1 MNLSFLRSPGKI
13 SKETLA
19 KIIFI
24 SVALIVIG
32 VFFSSE
38 NSYRGTTLGLNS
50 DTVSVRSAPSFSYP
64 APILS
69 NRIVSQTSAGVAYD
83 ESVDMYQPTPP
94 IYGDVAGSPDFPA
107 ERKII
112 RTGSLSLVVEDVG
125 KSAKDIADIAKNLD
139 GWVENQNV
147 YEYMAGAL
155 EGTLTVRVPE
165 AKFSEALMQ
174 MKLLALRVQNE
185 QISSNDVSAQVV
197 DLESRLK
204 NERAK
209 EAQYLVILKS
219 AVKIS
224 DILEVTNMLSNV
236 RGTIEQIQ
244 GQINY
249 LGRQT
254 SMSTI
259 SVTLTPVANA
269 KEVTNEWKPM
279 LVVRESF
286 KNLLV
291 SLTGL
296 ASGIIVFF
304 IQVLPVLILQLAF
317 LGLILGL
324 VWKLGKK
331 LFSRLP
337 GTPPPPKV

>member
-1 MNLSFLRSPGKI
+1 MDLSFLHAPGKTP
-13 SKETLA
+13 KGTFA

-24 SVALIVIG
+24 TVGIIIIWFIWLLVTSFTSQTFGLSNNSVV
-32 VFFSSE
+32 V
-38 NSYRGTTLGLNS
+38 
-50 DTVSVRSAPSFSYP
+50 SAPSMGYP
-64 APILS
+64 SPMVPSRVIA
-69 NRIVSQTSAGVAYD
+69 QKGGGVAYG
-83 ESVDMYQPTPP
+83 ESADMYQPVQP
-94 IYGDVAGSPDFPA
+94 IPGDIAGSPNFPA
-107 ERKII
+107 QRSII
-112 RTGSLSLVVEDVG
+112 RTASLSLVVEDVS
-125 KSAKDIADIAKNLD
+125 KSAKDIADLSGRLG

-147 YEYMAGAL
+147 YEYTTGSL
-155 EGTLTVRVPE
+155 QGSLTVRVLEP
-165 AKFSEALMQ
+165 KFSEALAQ
-174 MKLLALRVQNE
+174 IKLLAVRVQNE

-224 DILEVTNMLSNV
+224 DILEVTNMLSSV

-259 SVTLTPVANA
+259 SVSLTPVANA

-279 LVVRESF
+279 LIVKESF
-286 KNLLV
+286 KNLLM

-296 ASGIIVFF
+296 ASGLIVFV
-304 IQVLPVLILQLAF
+304 IQVLPMLILQLAF
-317 LGLILGL
+317 FALFIIV
-324 VWKLGKK
+324 VWKLAKK
-331 LFSRLP
+331 LFAKLS
-337 GTPPPPKV
+337 GTPLTPKV

>member
-1 MNLSFLRSPGKI
+1 MDLSFLRSPGKI
-13 SKETLA
+13 PKETLA

-24 SVALIVIG
+24 SVAVIIIAG
-32 VFFSSE
+32 LFSTGSA
-38 NSYRGTTLGLNS
+38 YRGNSLGIS
-50 DTVSVRSAPSFSYP
+50 ADSVSVGSAPSFGYP
-64 APILS
+64 APTVA
-69 NRIVSQTSAGVAYD
+69 NRAVSQKGGGVSYEESA
-83 ESVDMYQPTPP
+83 DMYLPTPP
-94 IYGDVAGSPDFPA
+94 IYGDVAGSADFPQ
-107 ERKII
+107 ERKVI
-112 RTGSLSLVVEDVG
+112 RSGSLSLIVDDVS
-125 KSAKDIADIAKNLD
+125 KSAKEISDLSGRLG

-147 YEYMAGAL
+147 YEYMAGSL
-155 EGTLTVRVPE
+155 QGSLTVRVPE
-165 AKFSEALMQ
+165 AKFTEALAQ
-174 MKLLALRVQNE
+174 VKLLAVRVRNE
-185 QISSNDVSAQVV
+185 QISSSDVSAQVV
-197 DLESRLK
+197 DLQSRLK

-209 EAQYLVILKS
+209 EAQYLVILKN

-236 RGTIEQIQ
+236 RGTIEQIE

-259 SVTLTPVANA
+259 TVSLTPVANA

-279 LVVRESF
+279 LVAKESF
-286 KNLLV
+286 RNLLA

-296 ASGIIVFF
+296 ASGIIIFV

-324 VWKLGKK
+324 IWKLGKK
-331 LFSRLP
+331 LFSRMG
-337 GTPPPPKV
+337 GTQPPQNV